1 MVKIKVD
8 KFILDSGERYC
19 IVINKETAIPLYY
32 PNLYLTT
39 RFRNTGHA
47 VATIESKAVN
57 LSLFYRFLENS
68 NINIESNILSGVYL
82 SCGDIDRLVI
92 YFSKV
97 SDLRKNMNLK
107 SDHISKR
114 TLCHRLD
121 SIIDYISWL
130 TEELLQYDLSK
141 YKVYLYTFI
150 KSIKERKPRCHDN
163 KYIESNHS
171 KTLSDNAVN
180 EIMEMI
186 DSQSPNNPFKPMVR
200 NRNAI
205 IIQVLSELGIRGGEL
220 LNIKIED
227 INFQKKRLYIRRRAD
242 EISDSRLNQPL
253 VKTLGRALPL
263 SNKLAAD
270 LKSYIDCDRKFFAK
284 DKTGFLFVTYKS
296 GPFLGE
302 PLSISGY
309 HKIISKIGEE
319 CHLLK
324 GLTGHQFRHTWNY
337 NFSCLM
343 DSLNVSEREQ
353 GQMLVKM
360 MGWKE
365 GSGTASTYNKR
376 FVEEKAYEASIRLQD
391 KLRRRSGEIKNDK

>member
-1 MVKIKVD
+1 MIKIRVD

-19 IVINKETAIPLYY
+19 IVINKESGIPLYY

-47 VATIESKAVN
+47 VSTIESKAVN
-57 LSLFYRFLENS
+57 LSLFYRFLENN
-68 NINIESNILSGVYL
+68 NINIESNIFSGLYLSG
-82 SCGDIDRLVI
+82 GDIDRLI
-92 YFSKV
+92 TYLSRV

-107 SDHISKR
+107 SNDVSKR

-121 SIIDYISWL
+121 SIIDYLSWL

-141 YKVYLYTFI
+141 CGNYLYKFI
-150 KSIKERKPRCHDN
+150 KSIKIRKPMYHKN
-163 KYIESNHS
+163 KYSESNHL
-171 KTLSDNAVN
+171 KTLSDNAIN

-186 DSQSPNNPFKPMVR
+186 DYQSPKNPFKPIVR

-205 IIQVLSELGIRGGEL
+205 IIQVLSELSIRGGEL

-242 EISDSRLNQPL
+242 DISDSRLNQPL
-253 VKTLGRALPL
+253 VKTLARLLPL
-263 SNKLAAD
+263 SNKLASD

-284 DKTGFLFVTYKS
+284 DKTGFLFITYKS
-296 GPFLGE
+296 GPFRGE

-309 HKIISKIGEE
+309 HKIISKIGDE

-324 GLTGHQFRHTWNY
+324 RLTGHQFRHTWNY
-337 NFSCLM
+337 KFSCLM
-343 DSLNVSEREQ
+343 DLQDVSEREQ
-353 GQMLVKM
+353 EQMREKL

-365 GSGTASTYNKR
+365 GSGTASIYNKR
-376 FVEEKAYEASIRLQD
+376 FVEEKAHEASIRLQNRLHG
-391 KLRRRSGEIKNDK
+391 KSGEIKNDK